1 MQIDNF
7 WLECRKW
14 AVVREVP
21 AASSQSWDG
30 GAGFFSSVVSRWF
43 TSFQFSTFKNTY
55 IFFSNNL
62 LLTFCAPLGL
72 GVPFHLGFFF
82 VLLSVRGKT
91 TQSLASISHPAS
103 SSENDICRSPQ
114 TVLSQCYWLFS
125 VTHMQGLVPGW
136 WSRRFLEGFCNLEI
150 SAFASLPRLWCC
162 TVAPRDLGTGVF
174 S

>member
-1 MQIDNF
+1 MIHLISIFDIQKYI
-7 WLECRKW
+7 
-14 AVVREVP
+14 
-21 AASSQSWDG
+21 
-30 GAGFFSSVVSRWF
+30 
-43 TSFQFSTFKNTY
+43 Y

-62 LLTFCAPLGL
+62 LLTFRAPLGL

-174 S
+174 FLKILKMWAIFCDALHPSSRAASYVK